1 MVSENSSSQ
10 AATKKRILVAD
21 RKADESK
28 RKKLAAELDK
38 KKKILFSPSLPAPRQ
53 GMDCREGRHRRMR
66 QSSPFSLS
74 LDPLGKKKVL
84 SPTQLTT
91 RTAHYCGVVVAAS
104 VVSTFGS

>member
-38 KKKILFSPSLPAPRQ
+38 KKILFSPSLPAPRQ
-53 GMDCREGRHRRMR
+53 GMDCRERAVTEG
-66 QSSPFSLS
+66 
-74 LDPLGKKKVL
+74 
-84 SPTQLTT
+84 
-91 RTAHYCGVVVAAS
+91 
-104 VVSTFGS
+104 

>member
-1 MVSENSSSQ
+1 MQQQANLTGPADDFRLSASMTENKKRLMVSENSSSQ

-53 GMDCREGRHRRMR
+53 GMDCRERAVTEG
-66 QSSPFSLS
+66 
-74 LDPLGKKKVL
+74 
-84 SPTQLTT
+84 
-91 RTAHYCGVVVAAS
+91 
-104 VVSTFGS
+104 